1 MNTKNFMNTKF
12 KKDIENNLGKEIIND
27 YAIFD
32 VPYHFNTGDLLIYE
46 GEINFLSKLKLKCVY
61 RCSRQSCRYPILDRN
76 IVILFHG
83 GGNLGDIY
91 PEHMEFLKRLCDNYP
106 HNKIIVFPQ
115 TIYYANSKNRI
126 SDLISLSKHENLLI
140 CVRDQVSLEIIESNP
155 LLRALLLTDMAFYVS
170 DEIIGTRLKG
180 SPIERNLY
188 LCRKDIESMSSE
200 KNIHKTKWT
209 INSFDIS
216 DWPNLLYYP
225 DILILKFIS
234 FLKLWKSQDNSGN
247 SLKLY
252 EGYFDHF
259 VRRRV
264 IKESVRF
271 MNQYEIV
278 LTDRLHGAILALL
291 LDKEVIMADNSYHKN
306 RSFFDIWLQ
315 DLEKI
320 SFLE

>member
-1 MNTKNFMNTKF
+1 MNSKDFIITKF
-12 KKDIENNLGKEIIND
+12 KKDIEYSLGEEILND

-46 GEINFLSKLKLKCVY
+46 GEINFLSKLKRKCVY
-61 RCSRQSCRYPILDRN
+61 RCSRQSCRYPKLDRN

-91 PEHMEFLKRLCDNYP
+91 PEHMDFLKRLCDYYP
-106 HNKIIVFPQ
+106 QNKIIVFPQ
-115 TIYYANSKNRI
+115 TIYYDNNKNRI
-126 SDLISLSKHENLLI
+126 SDLKSLSKHENLLI
-140 CVRDQVSLEIIESNP
+140 CVRDQVSLKIIESNP

-170 DEIIGTRLKG
+170 DEIIGTHLKG
-180 SPIERNLY
+180 SSIERNLY
-188 LCRKDIESMSSE
+188 LCRKDIESKGSE
-200 KNIHKTKWT
+200 INIHKTKWT

-225 DILILKFIS
+225 DIFILKFIS
-234 FLKLWKSQDNSGN
+234 FLNSWKSRDSSGLL
-247 SLKLY
+247 LKLY
-252 EGYFDHF
+252 EGYFDYF

-291 LDKEVIMADNSYHKN
+291 LDKEVIMADNMYHKN

-315 DLEKI
+315 DLDKL
-320 SFLE
+320 SFL